1 MPTPDTSAFDTAT
14 TTTLESGGDGDGVAR
29 GHIHD
34 GWDIGGNANGG
45 YLLALAAS
53 GMRQIAGRPDPVT
66 ITAHYLSPGV
76 PGEAEIAGTVVKS
89 GKRFATV
96 SGSLTSN
103 GRTVIQVLGTF
114 GDLGAGD
121 PHGVHVVHGA
131 PPSLPPP
138 DQCRARV
145 GNPNVPIP
153 MMDKLDIR
161 LHPEHVKYM
170 TGEARMGRAEMA
182 GWFSFADG
190 RPIDTLSLLLIA
202 DAFPPA
208 VFNLDIPPGWVPTVE
223 LTVHVRATPAP
234 GPVSCVFRSRFVH
247 SGMMEEDGEV
257 WDSRGTLVALSRQ
270 LALLPR

>member
-1 MPTPDTSAFDTAT
+1 MPTPDTNAFPHAFDTAT
-14 TTTLESGGDGDGVAR
+14 ATTLDADGVAR
-29 GHIHD
+29 GRIHD

-45 YLLALAAS
+45 YLLSLAAD
-53 GMRQIAGRPDPVT
+53 GLRRMAGRPDPVT
-66 ITAHYLSPGV
+66 ITAHYLSPGL
-76 PGEAEIAGTVVKS
+76 PGEAAISGAVVKA
-89 GKRFATV
+89 GKRFATI
-96 SGSLTSN
+96 SGSLAT
-103 GRTVIQVLGTF
+103 GDRTVIQVLGTF

-121 PHGVHVVHGA
+121 PHGIAVVHGA
-131 PPSLPPP
+131 PPALPPI
-138 DQCRARV
+138 DRCVARAS
-145 GNPNVPIP
+145 NPNVPVP
-153 MMDKLDIR
+153 LMDKLDIR
-161 LHPEHVKYM
+161 LHPDHAKYM
-170 TGEARMGRAEMA
+170 TGEPRTGRAEMA

-208 VFNLDIPPGWVPTVE
+208 VFNLDIPAGWVPTVE

>member
-1 MPTPDTSAFDTAT
+1 MPTPDTNAFRYAFDAATAT
-14 TTTLESGGDGDGVAR
+14 TLDADGFAR
-29 GHIHD
+29 GRIHD

-45 YLLALAAS
+45 YLLALAAN
-53 GMRQIAGRPDPVT
+53 GLRQIAGRPDPVT

-76 PGEAEIAGTVVKS
+76 PGDADIAGTVVKS

-114 GDLGAGD
+114 GEHGAGD

-131 PPSLPPP
+131 PPSLPPI

-153 MMDKLDIR
+153 MMDQLDIR
-161 LHPEHVKYM
+161 LHPDHVKYM
-170 TGEARMGRAEMA
+170 TGEPRIGRAEMA

-223 LTVHVRATPAP
+223 FTVHVRATPAP